1 MNISSGDIDMS
12 GVSFTNGIEFIFP
25 ADVSSMLGPG
35 ERILLVKNL
44 TAFELRYG
52 NAVDIRIVG
61 EFTNNTNLRNSGER
75 IELLGINGMPIRD
88 FTYNDKAPWPEA
100 ADDGG
105 FSLVLDLPHSNPDHG
120 LPTNWRSSAG
130 LGGSPGSSDTQMF
143 IGDPIAD
150 DDRDGLTRLLEYAI
164 GSSDANPASGLN
176 AIGCDIESF
185 TVSDLTDYY
194 LVFSFRRNLAAEG
207 IRYTVEHS
215 SDLRSWN
222 ANAAVLID
230 ETNLGDGTAMVRYR
244 NPAPKPASG
253 RGYLR
258 LKVDFE

>member
-1 MNISSGDIDMS
+1 
-12 GVSFTNGIEFIFP
+12 
-25 ADVSSMLGPG
+25 
-35 ERILLVKNL
+35 
-44 TAFELRYG
+44 
-52 NAVDIRIVG
+52 
-61 EFTNNTNLRNSGER
+61 
-75 IELLGINGMPIRD
+75 
-88 FTYNDKAPWPEA
+88 
-100 ADDGG
+100 
-105 FSLVLDLPHSNPDHG
+105 
-120 LPTNWRSSAG
+120 
-130 LGGSPGSSDTQMF
+130 MF

-150 DDRDGLTRLLEYAI
+150 DDRDGLTRLLEYAV

-176 AIGCDIESF
+176 VIGYDIESF
-185 TVSDLTDYY
+185 TVADLTDDY

-258 LKVDFE
+258 LNVDFE